1 MTGDR
6 YPGGR
11 RRHFFA
17 WFLVPALFFCAPGIA
32 AASPSALT
40 PMSAAEY
47 EAARAFLAET
57 RVAMAE
63 AAAALEDGQAQGI
76 RSKDVNSRSKELGAL
91 LDRLRATMV
100 EAAKRDRIGARGSP
114 RNEIVTPERKR
125 ARCIVAEAGALE
137 DRLQD
142 LWTLWSMRARGA
154 PQTEEFTPAPEGP
167 RGTGCN

>member
-6 YPGGR
+6 FSGR
-11 RRHFFA
+11 QQRHFSA
-17 WFLVPALFFCAPGIA
+17 WILVPVLLFCAPGTGA
-32 AASPSALT
+32 AAPSSTA
-40 PMSAAEY
+40 PMSSAEY

-57 RVAMAE
+57 RAAIAE
-63 AAAALEDGQAQGI
+63 AAAALEDGQAQET
-76 RSKDVNSRSKELGAL
+76 RSKDVKSRSEELGAL

-114 RNEIVTPERKR
+114 RNEIVTPERRR
-125 ARCIVAEAGALE
+125 ARCVVAEAGALE

-154 PQTEEFTPAPEGP
+154 PQADEFAPAPEGP
-167 RGTGCN
+167 RGAACW